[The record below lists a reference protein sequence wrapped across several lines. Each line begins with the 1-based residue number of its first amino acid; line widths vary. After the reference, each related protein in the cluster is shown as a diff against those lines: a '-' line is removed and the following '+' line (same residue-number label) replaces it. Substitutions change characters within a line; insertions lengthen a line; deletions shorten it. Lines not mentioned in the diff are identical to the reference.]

1 MKQNLQNSS
10 TVAITQ
16 NVPLVT
22 ILHTKRGQEEK
33 WDVEG
38 QANDTNILKING
50 FCLFIHIFYRKTY
63 QLGHQ
68 DHFNRKFE
76 DTGLEYTYMV
86 PSNTAWD
93 QIQAQYSSAFKV
105 SDSELH

>member
-1 MKQNLQNSS
+1 MES
-10 TVAITQ
+10 
-16 NVPLVT
+16 
-22 ILHTKRGQEEK
+22 
-33 WDVEG
+33 
-38 QANDTNILKING
+38 QAYDTNIIKING
-50 FCLFIHIFYRKTY
+50 FCLFIHIFCRKTY

-68 DHFNRKFE
+68 DHFNRKFD

-105 SDSELH
+105 SKD